1 MPHRSEPM
9 WFLCWTVCD
18 PKHPV
23 LGFTTPILQRNVMKR
38 QAAQIDGIRA
48 SEVMRCPAKPLIIQ
62 KI

>member
-1 MPHRSEPM
+1 M

-48 SEVMRCPAKPLIIQ
+48 GAVVR
-62 KI
+62 